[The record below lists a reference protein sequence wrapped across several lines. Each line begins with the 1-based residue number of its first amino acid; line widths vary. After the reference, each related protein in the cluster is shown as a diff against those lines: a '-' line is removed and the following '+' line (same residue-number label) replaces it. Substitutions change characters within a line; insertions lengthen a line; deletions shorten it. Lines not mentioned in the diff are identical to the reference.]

1 MSQRILFTVEHLYPL
16 GPAQLLFPLAAELAA
31 SGKDV
36 VVAVLGQRT
45 ETVTDWVDSG
55 IRVFFVNGDDQTPLH
70 THRDAF
76 TVIRELRNLIR
87 LVAPDTL
94 HAWCGEAIWLSLLA
108 VQPIPL
114 TAELP
119 NLRLMA
125 TELNL
130 HPEKKFVRSLLED
143 WLSPQIETLI
153 VPHEAVANDLADE
166 GLIAKYTQIIPNG
179 IRVGDMSSPEEKVA
193 IVDRGALSRRDLRR
207 SIRQKMSLPEDA
219 RLAITIADLEPR
231 TRLKDLVWATDL
243 LSCVREDFHF
253 AIIGTGDQLWRLR
266 KFARQTEARDHVHF
280 LGLPESPES
289 YLAAADFYWQ
299 SHLQNPLSCQLLA
312 AMAMGVPAISVLGPG
327 TEAVIQHQATGFATN
342 FGARDEFARWTKY
355 LIEQA
360 EPASRLAQQGQDHVT
375 KNFAFD
381 PMLQGY
387 LELYSLA

>member
-16 GPAQLLFPLAAELAA
+16 GPAQLLFPLASGLVAA
-31 SGKDV
+31 GKDI

-45 ETVTDWVDSG
+45 DDVDPWLAAG

-87 LVAPDTL
+87 LVEPDTL
-94 HAWCGEAIWLSLLA
+94 HAWCGEAIWLTLLA
-108 VQPIPL
+108 IQRIPL

-125 TELNL
+125 TEQNL

-166 GLIAKYTQIIPNG
+166 GLIATYTEIIPNG
-179 IRVGDMSSPEEKVA
+179 VSVGDLSSPAEKIA
-193 IVDRGALSRRDLRR
+193 IIDRAALSRGDLRN
-207 SIRQKMSLPEDA
+207 SIREKMSLPENS
-219 RLAITIADLEPR
+219 RLAITVADLEPR

-280 LGLPESPES
+280 LGLPPSPES

-299 SHLQNPLSCQLLA
+299 SHLQSPLSGPLLA
-312 AMAMGVPAISVLGPG
+312 AMAMGLPTISVLGPG
-327 TEAVIQHQATGFATN
+327 TEAIIDHQATGFATN

-360 EPASRLAQQGQDHVT
+360 EPASRLARQGQDHVVN
-375 KNFAFD
+375 NFAID

-387 LELYSLA
+387 LELYALE

>member
-16 GPAQLLFPLAAELAA
+16 GPAQLLFPLASELAA
-31 SGKDV
+31 AGKDV
-36 VVAVLGQRT
+36 VIAVLGQRT
-45 ETVTDWVDSG
+45 NTVDPWLDAG

-76 TVIRELRNLIR
+76 TVIRELRNLLR
-87 LVAPDTL
+87 LIEPDTL
-94 HAWCGEAIWLSLLA
+94 HAWCGEAIWLTLLA
-108 VQPIPL
+108 IQPIPL

-119 NLRLMA
+119 NVRLMA

-130 HPEKKFVRSLLED
+130 HPEKKFIRSLLED
-143 WLSPQIETLI
+143 RLSAQIETLI

-166 GLIAKYTQIIPNG
+166 GLIARNTRIIPNG
-179 IRVGDMSSPEEKVA
+179 VRVGDLHPAAERIA
-193 IVDRGALSRRDLRR
+193 IIDRAALSRRDLRN
-207 SIRQKMSLPEDA
+207 SIRQQMSLPEEA
-219 RLAITIADLEPR
+219 RLAITVADLEPR
-231 TRLKDLVWATDL
+231 NRLKDLVWATDL

-289 YLAAADFYWQ
+289 YLAAADFYWH
-299 SHLQNPLSCQLLA
+299 SHLQSPLAGSLLA
-312 AMAMGVPAISVLGPG
+312 AMAMGIPAISVLGPG
-327 TEAVIQHQATGFATN
+327 TEAIIDHQATGFATN

-360 EPASRLAQQGQDHVT
+360 EPASRLAQQGQEHVS
-375 KNFAFD
+375 KKFAFD
-381 PMLQGY
+381 PMLQSY
-387 LELYSLA
+387 LALYA